1 MVMIVFPPPF
11 QGGGK
16 QPPSSGGGRGGG
28 GGGVKLPYRYH
39 WDTRWAF
46 TEKKKMYI
54 RLLMSDI
61 T

>member
-11 QGGGK
+11 QGGGI
-16 QPPSSGGGRGGG
+16 QHPSSARRRRAG